1 MGAAE
6 LVRTGDGSCTLAH
19 ALHGETYH
27 SRSGA
32 WTQALER
39 YARACCIGELA
50 RAREHAARPLW
61 VLDLGTGL
69 GFNAAAA
76 CAAACGAAREL
87 RIVSFE
93 RDAGL
98 LAQLDALALAGA
110 PLAGAGEIWH
120 APLRA
125 ALARALNERAVPLAR
140 AQLFGAPHELE
151 LAWVPIELAGADPR
165 AQLALVLGDA
175 RETIARLPREPLFDA
190 VFFDPFSPAREPEL
204 WTVPVLREI
213 AQRMRPHAWLSTYS
227 AAFAVRLAA
236 RAAGLRVGRG
246 PRVGTK
252 AEGTL
257 ASRALAPP
265 PLEPRVERRLARA
278 LARLVHAA
286 GPAPAADALLDGIP
300 GGSPP

>member
-1 MGAAE
+1 MNAAE
-6 LVRTGDGSCTLAH
+6 LVRTADGSCTLAH

-39 YARACCIGELA
+39 YARACRIAQRA
-50 RAREHAARPLW
+50 RATEESARAMC

-76 CAAACGAAREL
+76 CAEASGATRAL
-87 RIVSFE
+87 RIVSLE
-93 RDAGL
+93 RDREL
-98 LAQLDALALAGA
+98 LERLDELAELAARTA
-110 PLAGAGEIWH
+110 PLAGEGEPWH
-120 APLRA
+120 APVRA
-125 ALARALNERAVPLAR
+125 AIARALRASGAR
-140 AQLFGAPHELE
+140 ARSSELE
-151 LAWVPIELAGADPR
+151 QVPIELAPAEPGATSAR
-165 AQLALVLGDA
+165 ASLALVLGDA
-175 RETIARLPREPLFDA
+175 RETLARLPSEPLFDA

-204 WTVPVLREI
+204 WSASLVREI
-213 AQRMRPHAWLSTYS
+213 ALRMRPEAWLSTYS
-227 AAFAVRLAA
+227 AAFAVRLVL

-278 LARLVHAA
+278 LARLEHAP
-286 GPAPAADALLDGIP
+286 GPAAAPDALLDGIP
-300 GGSPP
+300 DPSPP